1 MVIDLVKSVM
11 RWRIMMWPDRLI
23 RIRTLLRSSAQ
34 EIDLI
39 RLLGYHLIEL
49 LDQVFK
55 LSKSLF

>member
-1 MVIDLVKSVM
+1 M
-11 RWRIMMWPDRLI
+11 RWRIMMRPDRLI
-23 RIRTLLRSSAQ
+23 RISALLGSSAQ

-39 RLLGYHLIEL
+39 RLLGHHLIEL